1 MKKKVLMI
9 VLLSASI
16 FILTSCGK
24 KKEYKYNIDEL
35 SSKYVKYEKYLEKET
50 EYFTEDDESS
60 EEYTKA
66 VEKAAKKAN
75 LPVNQEITV
84 KGKFRSYTAGKSF
97 FLSPSNDKYDG
108 IYCKYK
114 GSPNKLALIKDKEN
128 ISVTGTLFSKGK
140 GDDGVERILE
150 GITDCK
156 INSPVLNKI
165 KFENNI
171 SECITSDPD
180 YYIHV
185 MGIVTKVQK
194 LDGDM
199 LNEMNEITE
208 NEVEADYMFGL
219 RDDDSIIICLIN
231 SENIGSVIPKE
242 GDKIC
247 TNGTTYKYGSDDD
260 DFIID
265 VTNSNIMIFK

>member
-1 MKKKVLMI
+1 MKKKILIAI
-9 VLLSASI
+9 VLALSL
-16 FILTSCGK
+16 FTLTGCGK
-24 KKEYKYNIDEL
+24 KKEFKYNIDEL
-35 SSKYVKYEKYLEKET
+35 SAKYKKYEKYLAKET

-66 VEKAAKKAN
+66 VEKAAKKAD
-75 LPVNQEITV
+75 LPINQEITV
-84 KGKFRSYTAGKSF
+84 KGKFKSYTIGKSF
-97 FLSPSNDKYDG
+97 FISPSDDKYDG

-150 GITDCK
+150 GVSDCR
-156 INSPVLNKI
+156 INSPDLNKI
-165 KFENNI
+165 KFKNNI
-171 SECITSDPD
+171 SECAESDPD

-185 MGIVTKVQK
+185 MGIVTNVQK
-194 LDGDM
+194 LNSEM
-199 LNEMNEITE
+199 LEEISEITE
-208 NEVEADYMFGL
+208 NQVEADYMFGL
-219 RDDDSIIICLIN
+219 RDDDTIIICLIN
-231 SENIGSVIPKE
+231 SENVDSVIPKE

-247 TNGTTYKYGSDDD
+247 TNGTTYKYSADDD
-260 DFIID
+260 DFLID